1 MWNDE
6 NLVYSISSFV
16 YLCNLFHAGHW
27 WKESFTYSTILLRR
41 DSNEGNSPLHL
52 HKYSF
57 SYPKKSEMLRL
68 IMTRRDTHLKIKKK
82 SGFVSGIRV
91 FSFLV
96 GLDFLRLLFL
106 LLCPCFAHLVVIR
119 TIKMVMKL
127 IRMQSAYFEAK

>member
-1 MWNDE
+1 
-6 NLVYSISSFV
+6 
-16 YLCNLFHAGHW
+16 
-27 WKESFTYSTILLRR
+27 
-41 DSNEGNSPLHL
+41 
-52 HKYSF
+52 
-57 SYPKKSEMLRL
+57 
-68 IMTRRDTHLKIKKK
+68 MTRRDTHLKIKKK